1 MKKLILALVC
11 GLLLTSCAPA
21 DAGSGSGAESA
32 GAAQSAVESAS
43 GEAGSVDSKP
53 EEPEAVKAAVEMH
66 EGFYDDENTYGCRP
80 EYFEGD
86 KYVQPDYYGVHVKHV
101 TETSFDFTLLLYEGE
116 NEKKPREIMSGTAHF
131 VEDGRKAV
139 CEDLTF
145 VFPNEWNSLPTVV
158 DFCIEGHGPVQD
170 VLFVN
175 NDIPG
180 YQFS

>member
-1 MKKLILALVC
+1 MKKLMLALVC
-11 GLLLTSCAPA
+11 GLLLTACAPA
-21 DAGSGSGAESA
+21 DTGSGSV
-32 GAAQSAVESAS
+32 SAVQPAP
-43 GEAGSVDSKP
+43 GVPAQ
-53 EEPEAVKAAVEMH
+53 VEMH
-66 EGFYDDENTYGCRP
+66 EGMYDDENTYGCRP
-80 EYFEGD
+80 EFIQDD
-86 KYVQPDYYGVHVKHV
+86 KYVQPDYYGVEVTNV
-101 TETSFDFTLLLYEGE
+101 TETSFDFTLYLYEGE
-116 NEKKPREIMSGTAHF
+116 DEKRPNEVTSGTAHF

-158 DFCIEGHGPVQD
+158 DFRIQGFEPAAE